1 VAKDPVDLIS
11 EPDIVELAQALVRI
25 PSQFIEGELVE
36 HDEISRFLADHMRS
50 IGLEVEVPEEV
61 DGYPVVVGSTPKCGD
76 GPVVGVIGHYST
88 VAIGDRSEWTQDPLG
103 GELIDGKIYGRGT
116 IDQKAGIAAVLNAAK
131 ALIDSGNELNGQ
143 LRLLMV
149 PGEGCTEMAMEPI
162 GKNQPDSI
170 KCDVYVDCDGEP
182 GNISLA
188 HGGFIWFEL
197 TCKGHGGHSGALT
210 ADGTPPVNPITK
222 LVSVLNH
229 LQDGHWMTYER
240 HRLFKPE
247 FGRYTE
253 DSIVDI
259 NVISGGS
266 KVNIIPNIARAQVDI
281 RMLPSQ
287 TVEGLR
293 KELDA
298 TLQQLRDNDP
308 DLDIDY
314 EILAISKNNRETPP
328 DHFVVKA
335 IQDTMEE
342 FDQDKPKLV
351 GSIGGGRGTLSQFGP
366 IIHFGAGAGAGVHAP
381 DEYADVDG
389 LVLGAKLHARL
400 YSRLL
405 T

>member
-1 VAKDPVDLIS
+1 
-11 EPDIVELAQALVRI
+11 
-25 PSQFIEGELVE
+25 
-36 HDEISRFLADHMRS
+36 
-50 IGLEVEVPEEV
+50 
-61 DGYPVVVGSTPKCGD
+61 
-76 GPVVGVIGHYST
+76 
-88 VAIGDRSEWTQDPLG
+88 
-103 GELIDGKIYGRGT
+103 
-116 IDQKAGIAAVLNAAK
+116 
-131 ALIDSGNELNGQ
+131 
-143 LRLLMV
+143 
-149 PGEGCTEMAMEPI
+149 
-162 GKNQPDSI
+162 
-170 KCDVYVDCDGEP
+170 
-182 GNISLA
+182 
-188 HGGFIWFEL
+188 
-197 TCKGHGGHSGALT
+197 
-210 ADGTPPVNPITK
+210 
-222 LVSVLNH
+222 
-229 LQDGHWMTYER
+229 MTYER
-240 HRLFKPE
+240 HPLFKPE

-342 FDQDKPKLV
+342 FDQTKPKLV
-351 GSIGGGRGTLSQFGP
+351 GSIGGGRATLSQFGP

-381 DEYADVDG
+381 DEYADVAG